1 MKPIISQKQPLYK
14 SDSASGT
21 HKNSG
26 SPYKSGPPLKC
37 TLLKSSGREGLPQR
51 SPRQW
56 AQRGH
61 SDLGVSPV
69 GAETVSC
76 FQTLF
81 YLFLQ
86 IKKARDGIRS
96 RPNNKKAIKFK
107 ERRRAFFVCSTVV
120 VNHLALANPTD
131 SFVFYTT
138 LAQSLQ
144 RLFLCFIPLWPSHSK
159 NSFCVLYHPG
169 PVTPSGF
176 KHPGQSD
183 RLSQGK

>member
-1 MKPIISQKQPLYK
+1 MKK
-14 SDSASGT
+14 ST
-21 HKNSG
+21 
-26 SPYKSGPPLKC
+26 
-37 TLLKSSGREGLPQR
+37 RWEGLPQR

-86 IKKARDGIRS
+86 IKKARDGIRT

-107 ERRRAFFVCSTVV
+107 ERRSAFFVCSTVV

-144 RLFLCFIPLWPSHSK
+144 RLFLCFIQLWLSHFTRLFLCFIPPWPSHSIW
-159 NSFCVLYHPG
+159 LQAPW
-169 PVTPSGF
+169 PI
-176 KHPGQSD
+176 
-183 RLSQGK
+183 

>member
-1 MKPIISQKQPLYK
+1 MHSLKKLGTGGSAPAQPTTMGAARAFGPGRQPCGGGDCLVL
-14 SDSASGT
+14 SDS
-21 HKNSG
+21 
-26 SPYKSGPPLKC
+26 
-37 TLLKSSGREGLPQR
+37 
-51 SPRQW
+51 
-56 AQRGH
+56 
-61 SDLGVSPV
+61 
-69 GAETVSC
+69 
-76 FQTLF
+76 F

-86 IKKARDGIRS
+86 IKKARDGIRT

-144 RLFLCFIPLWPSHSK
+144 RLFLCFIQLWLSH
-159 NSFCVLYHPG
+159 FTRLFLCFIPPW